1 MPDGDRYAA
10 LEFFKS
16 AALWHPHMAATLTEA
31 KLLIRNLRSTLKEF
45 NDDALINGLIE
56 EVEGFL
62 DDARKTVP
70 DNKVDVLKFH
80 FVHRQERPFF
90 WQAAKLLVLCQPT
103 SAAAERVFSLLTT
116 RYGKWSQKWNA
127 IADQI
132 RLFMMLTT
140 NKRKV

>member
-90 WQAAKLLVLCQPT
+90 WQAAKLLVVGALPAQQRC
-103 SAAAERVFSLLTT
+103 SREGLLP
-116 RYGKWSQKWNA
+116 
-127 IADQI
+127 ADDP
-132 RLFMMLTT
+132 L
-140 NKRKV
+140 RKVVPEVECDRGPNPTLYDVDDK